1 MRKPKKKLFRRGNAQ
16 QYNKHL
22 VSSSVRY
29 KHNESTTFHVT
40 SHLFFYFFL
49 AACFGFILFTMMP
62 ALNILR
68 NNYFQMPSLTI
79 PHITTPNINL
89 PQMPSIV
96 IDFQPVSSSISSIY
110 NSTISY
116 LKILNPSPLIIFIF
130 STAGNIWKY
139 TIGLILDSYHLTI
152 TQVQKIDLTPTISF
166 MVGNINIFFQF
177 VFMASKISIS
187 FLNPVP
193 VLYTAFIMQLYIAS
207 FVYSV
212 AFFLLGLL
220 IDGIKVTTQA
230 VSQVLLAFFE
240 ILSFVFFGIL
250 SAIEALLVTIG
261 NFFNS
266 IGRSIHS
273 TSENTTNFFKP
284 YVSYIYNIEKQSLA
298 DLGDGMNNLTG
309 ATKVLMEKG
318 K

>member
-1 MRKPKKKLFRRGNAQ
+1 
-16 QYNKHL
+16 
-22 VSSSVRY
+22 
-29 KHNESTTFHVT
+29 
-40 SHLFFYFFL
+40 
-49 AACFGFILFTMMP
+49 
-62 ALNILR
+62 
-68 NNYFQMPSLTI
+68 MPSLTI

-96 IDFQPVSSSISSIY
+96 INFQPVSSSISSIY

-130 STAGNIWKY
+130 STAGNIWNY
-139 TIGLILDSYHLTI
+139 TIGLIQDSYYLTI

-193 VLYTAFIMQLYIAS
+193 VLYTALIMQLYIAS

-212 AFFLLGLL
+212 VLFLLGLF
-220 IDGIKVTTQA
+220 IDGIKVTTLA

-250 SAIEALLVTIG
+250 SAIQALLVTIG